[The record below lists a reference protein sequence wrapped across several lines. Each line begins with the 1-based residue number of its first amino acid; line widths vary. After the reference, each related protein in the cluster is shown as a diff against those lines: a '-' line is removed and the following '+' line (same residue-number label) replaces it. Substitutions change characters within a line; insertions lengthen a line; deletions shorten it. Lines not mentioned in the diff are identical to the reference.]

1 MLKKNFAIILFFLL
15 TSCGYEAIHSKK
27 NSINDDFSVSELTLS
42 GDRDVNLKIKE
53 KINNYTLNKKN
64 KDFILKVSSTTEK
77 KIIAKNISGD
87 PTNFKSTVIINVQIF
102 MNNSLKNNLQLVES
116 FDYDNNT
123 NKLNLKRYE
132 KEIKTNLAENATEK
146 LIYKL
151 SNIQ

>member
-27 NSINDDFSVSELTLS
+27 SSINYDFSVSELTFS

-64 KDFILKVSSTTEK
+64 KDFTLNISSTAEK
-77 KIIAKNISGD
+77 KIMAKNISGD
-87 PTNFKSTVIINVQIF
+87 PTSFKSTIIINVQIL